1 MSRTNFN
8 YKFYSSTNFLKL
20 KFLYKK
26 KNEIKNTCHAQIL
39 IINFKV

>member
-26 KNEIKNTCHAQIL
+26 KGIKNTCHAQIL

>member
-26 KNEIKNTCHAQIL
+26 NEIKNICHAQIL

>member
-26 KNEIKNTCHAQIL
+26 KRNKKHMSCT
-39 IINFKV
+39 NFNYKF